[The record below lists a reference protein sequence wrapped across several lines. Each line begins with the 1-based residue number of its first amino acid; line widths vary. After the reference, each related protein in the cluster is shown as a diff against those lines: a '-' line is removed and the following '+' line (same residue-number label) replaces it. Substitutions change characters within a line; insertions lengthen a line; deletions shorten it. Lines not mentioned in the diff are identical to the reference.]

1 MESYQI
7 PHSGASVFVA
17 LFKNVTNAA
26 SLKKRLV
33 TASTMAGDEGIAERA
48 AVNFAFIDARLVTSK
63 MMLETAIHQAL
74 LAEEQGALKT
84 KYIHSEI
91 LWFLNP
97 GNNISE
103 AIRRFGVTESST
115 DIVVLRVFKDSEP
128 RSIDVRK
135 DMEKVVE
142 GQIAPLEDLPTDWAA
157 LKKARPST
165 LLLLLHKLMSLFQY
179 YKLGSDTALVQ
190 ADSEEAQR
198 RAVDRIVINTIA
210 IKSVAS

>member
-1 MESYQI
+1 
-7 PHSGASVFVA
+7 
-17 LFKNVTNAA
+17 
-26 SLKKRLV
+26 
-33 TASTMAGDEGIAERA
+33 MAGDEGIAERA

-157 LKKARPST
+157 LKK
-165 LLLLLHKLMSLFQY
+165 Y